1 MQLLGQVFLSHG
13 DAVKQQ
19 QWAAFKRA
27 FPHVTEASVETEATT
42 PMFNCAWFDRKIMRQ
57 GYLVVTPQRLCF
69 FATVLEGRVTEVPV
83 RVVRRGMI
91 RLDLTRHAATT
102 DVGQVAI
109 FEDLSRREV
118 YEATAKVMAAQNLQI
133 LEQDLAQG
141 SIRAEVRSGLP
152 TWGEVVAAYVTDLP
166 DGGVQLKVVSKKRAQ
181 WQIGEHD
188 WANAVVNAVRIEL
201 DAFE

>member
-1 MQLLGQVFLSHG
+1 MFSKRVSPSVSPMESLVKLLLKLL
-13 DAVKQQ
+13 ACALLAP
-19 QWAAFKRA
+19 AALVA
-27 FPHVTEASVETEATT
+27 
-42 PMFNCAWFDRKIMRQ
+42 CAAPELQ
-57 GYLVVTPQRLCF
+57 P
-69 FATVLEGRVTEVPV
+69 
-83 RVVRRGMI
+83 
-91 RLDLTRHAATT
+91 T